1 MIFASQLLQFL
12 LTGITNGSIYALIA
26 LGFVVIHSVTSV
38 VNFAQG
44 EFAMLGALL
53 AISLIAAGLPQGV
66 AVAAAVIAVG
76 AFGALLYR
84 VGLRP
89 ARDASPL
96 TMIII
101 TIGAALAIRGVA
113 LVIWGTEPYAMQPF
127 SAGNPLQVGGAV
139 VRLQSL
145 WVLGSTL
152 MLQPLLHLFF
162 TRTMLGRS
170 LRACAVNRLAARLV
184 GIQTEKMALMAFGLS
199 GAVGALGGIIITPI
213 IFATY
218 DMGLMLTLKG
228 FVAAVMGGLVNY
240 PAAVA
245 GGFLLGILE
254 SLGAGLISS
263 GYKDAIAFVAL
274 FVILISKPHWI
285 VRSEQGIEEGR

>member
-1 MIFASQLLQFL
+1 MVSTQQVLQFL
-12 LTGITNGSIYALIA
+12 VTGITNGSIYALIA

-38 VNFAQG
+38 INFAQG

-53 AISLIAAGLPQGV
+53 AVSLIAAGLPQGL
-66 AVAAAVIAVG
+66 ALLAAVVGVG
-76 AFGALLYR
+76 AFAATLYQ

-113 LVIWGTEPYAMQPF
+113 LVIWGTEPYQMAPF
-127 SAGNPLQVGGAV
+127 TVGSPLQVGGAV
-139 VRLQSL
+139 IRLQSL
-145 WVLGSTL
+145 WVLGVTL
-152 MLQPLLHLFF
+152 LLQPLLHVFF
-162 TRTMLGRS
+162 THTILGRS

-184 GIQTEKMALMAFGLS
+184 GIRADRMALLAFALS
-199 GAVGALGGIIITPI
+199 GAVGALGGVIIAPI

-218 DMGLMLTLKG
+218 DMGLTLSLKG

-274 FVILISKPHWI
+274 FVILLSKPRWI
-285 VRSEQGIEEGR
+285 VRSEQGTEEGS

>member
-1 MIFASQLLQFL
+1 MGSGQQLLQFVV
-12 LTGITNGSIYALIA
+12 TGITNGSIYALIA

-38 VNFAQG
+38 INFAQG
-44 EFAMLGALL
+44 EFAMLGALA
-53 AISLIAAGLPQGV
+53 AISLSAAGLPQGMAVLV
-66 AVAAAVIAVG
+66 AVLGVGGFAAI
-76 AFGALLYR
+76 LYE

-113 LVIWGTEPYAMQPF
+113 LAIWGTEPYAMKPF
-127 SAGNPLQVGGAV
+127 SSGPPLQVEGAV
-139 VRLQSL
+139 IRLQSL
-145 WVLGSTL
+145 WVLGTTL
-152 MLQPLLHLFF
+152 LLQPLLHLFF

-170 LRACAVNRLAARLV
+170 LRACAVNRLAARLM
-184 GIQTEKMALMAFGLS
+184 GIRTDRMAMLAFGLS

-218 DMGLMLTLKG
+218 DMGLMLSLKG

-254 SLGAGLISS
+254 SLGAGLVSS
-263 GYKDAIAFVAL
+263 GYKDAIAFLAL
-274 FVILISKPHWI
+274 FAILLSKPRWI
-285 VRSEQGIEEGR
+285 VRAEQGMEEGA

>member
-1 MIFASQLLQFL
+1 MTFASQLLQFL

-76 AFGALLYR
+76 AFAALLYR

-89 ARDASPL
+89 AREASPL
-96 TMIII
+96 AMIII

-127 SAGNPLQVGGAV
+127 SAGNPLQMGGAV

-184 GIQTEKMALMAFGLS
+184 GIHTEKMALMAFGLS

-218 DMGLMLTLKG
+218 DMGLMLSLKG

-274 FVILISKPHWI
+274 FVILISKPRWI
-285 VRSEQGIEEGR
+285 IRSEQGIEEGR

>member
-1 MIFASQLLQFL
+1 MTSAQQVLQFL
-12 LTGITNGSIYALIA
+12 VTGITNGSIYALIA
-26 LGFVVIHSVTSV
+26 LGFVVIYSVTSV
-38 VNFAQG
+38 INFAQG

-53 AISLIAAGLPQGV
+53 AVWLIAVGLPQGL
-66 AVAAAVIAVG
+66 ALVAAVVGVGLFSAV
-76 AFGALLYR
+76 LYQ

-96 TMIII
+96 TLIII

-113 LVIWGTEPYAMQPF
+113 LVIWGTDPYQMAPF
-127 SAGNPLQVGGAV
+127 TAGSPLQVGGAV
-139 VRLQSL
+139 IRLQSL
-145 WVLGSTL
+145 WVLGTTL
-152 MLQPLLHLFF
+152 VLQPLLHLFF

-170 LRACAVNRLAARLV
+170 LRACAVNRLAARLM
-184 GIQTEKMALMAFGLS
+184 GIRTDRMALLAFGLS
-199 GAVGALGGIIITPI
+199 GGVGALGGVIIAPI

-228 FVAAVMGGLVNY
+228 FVAAVMGGMVNY

-254 SLGAGLISS
+254 SLGAGFISS
-263 GYKDAIAFVAL
+263 GYKDAVAFIAL
-274 FVILISKPHWI
+274 FIILLSKPRWL
-285 VRSEQGIEEGR
+285 VRAEQETEEGP

>member
-1 MIFASQLLQFL
+1 MTFASQLLQFL

-53 AISLIAAGLPQGV
+53 AISLMAAGLPQGV
-66 AVAAAVIAVG
+66 ALAGAVIAVG
-76 AFGALLYR
+76 VFAALLYR

-96 TMIII
+96 AMIII
-101 TIGAALAIRGVA
+101 TIGAALAVRGVA

-139 VRLQSL
+139 IRLQSL
-145 WVLGSTL
+145 WVLGTTL

-184 GIQTEKMALMAFGLS
+184 GIRADRMALLAFALS
-199 GAVGALGGIIITPI
+199 GAVGALGGVIIAPI

-218 DMGLMLTLKG
+218 DMGLTLSLKG

-254 SLGAGLISS
+254 SLGAGLVSS

-274 FVILISKPHWI
+274 FIILLSKPRWI
-285 VRSEQGIEEGR
+285 VRSEQGTEEGS

>member
-1 MIFASQLLQFL
+1 MTSSQQLLQYL
-12 LTGITNGSIYALIA
+12 ITGITNGSIYALIA

-38 VNFAQG
+38 INFAQG

-53 AISLIAAGLPQGV
+53 AISLIAAGLPQGL
-66 AVAAAVIAVG
+66 AVAGAVG
-76 AFGALLYR
+76 GVGVFAAALYR
-84 VGLRP
+84 VGIRP

-101 TIGAALAIRGVA
+101 TIGAALAIRGTA
-113 LVIWGTEPYAMQPF
+113 LAIWGTEPYGMRPF
-127 SAGNPLQVGGAV
+127 STGSPLRLGGAV
-139 VRLQSL
+139 IRLQSL
-145 WVLGSTL
+145 WVLGVTL
-152 MLQPLLHLFF
+152 LLQPLLHVFF
-162 TRTMLGRS
+162 THTILGRS

-184 GIQTEKMALMAFGLS
+184 GIRADRMALLAFALS
-199 GAVGALGGIIITPI
+199 GAIGALGGILITPI
-213 IFATY
+213 IYATY
-218 DMGLMLTLKG
+218 DMGLMLSLKG

-254 SLGAGLISS
+254 SLGAGLVSS

-274 FVILISKPHWI
+274 FIILLSKPRWI
-285 VRSEQGIEEGR
+285 MRSEQGIEEGS